1 MRESTLQI
9 INYVMIVVLFVTV
22 LAHLATHGFF
32 GVIDYE
38 GSLVYSDVAGRY
50 RQVIPAI
57 MLAVLLISAAF
68 HGLYGLRNILLEF
81 RSGPVWD
88 RAVSYGVL
96 IAGIALV
103 GWGMRTVILTALG
116 G

>member
-1 MRESTLQI
+1 MRESTLQLV
-9 INYVMIVVLFVTV
+9 NYVMIAVLLLTV
-22 LAHLATHGFF
+22 LLHLGTHGFF
-32 GVIDYE
+32 GFVDYE
-38 GSLVYSDVAGRY
+38 ASLVYGDVVGRY
-50 RQVIPAI
+50 RQAFSSVL
-57 MLAVLLISAAF
+57 LASLLISAAF

-96 IAGIALV
+96 GAGFALV
-103 GWGMRTVILTALG
+103 GWGMRTILLTAMG

>member
-9 INYVMIVVLFVTV
+9 VNYVMIAVLFFTV
-22 LAHLATHGFF
+22 LLHLALHGFF
-32 GVIDYE
+32 GFVDYE
-38 GSLVYSDVAGRY
+38 GSLVYSDVVTRY
-50 RQVIPAI
+50 RQTIPAV
-57 MLAVLLISAAF
+57 MLTVLLISAAF

-88 RAVSYGVL
+88 RTVSYGALV
-96 IAGIALV
+96 AGIALV
-103 GWGMRTVILTALG
+103 GWGMRTIVLTAMG

>member
-9 INYVMIVVLFVTV
+9 VNYVMIAVLFFTV
-22 LAHLATHGFF
+22 LLHLALHGFF
-32 GVIDYE
+32 GFIDYE
-38 GSLVYSDVAGRY
+38 DSLVYSDVVTRY
-50 RQVIPAI
+50 RQTIPAV
-57 MLAVLLISAAF
+57 MLTVLLISASF

-96 IAGIALV
+96 VAGIALV
-103 GWGMRTVILTALG
+103 GWGMRTIVLTATG